1 MSFYL
6 PFKRISLVKNRVLY
20 LAMLFISPACL
31 ALSAGE
37 HNKDTRLTH
46 VISDYRMSLAALP
59 LDYSLLEKIQLPG
72 VMLQRYNLNSQAWS
86 PQGVVSPE
94 RWQNTVD
101 IYIPDSAR
109 ENNALVVI
117 NNGSNNDGSGSPVA
131 PTNFSEEELTRIA
144 VATRTVVISVSNV
157 PNQVLSYQGVTPPLA
172 EDDSV
177 AYSWRLFIGDAQKY
191 QNASLHIPMAAS
203 VSQAFRL
210 AKKELA
216 QHNITKFIVAG
227 ASKRGWAAWLTA
239 LSDPDVDA
247 VVPFVMDMLDT
258 KKSLEH
264 MYQSYGK
271 NWPVAFYPYYKQ
283 GVDQQIGTGEF
294 ESLMTLEDPLAYLNT
309 DMGDRLKID
318 KYIINAS
325 GDDFYV
331 PDNSHFYYDQLP
343 GSKSLRVV
351 PDSSHN
357 GILSVAE
364 QSLITFVNRFQE
376 KQKLPEITEKVQNTG
391 DGKKELAVSFS
402 EKPST
407 VLQWTARN
415 PVARDFRYACD
426 VRYNPVPVSLSG
438 GGDALSIPLTT
449 PDSGWQATYIEA
461 TFSDGYV
468 ATTQVYITPDEKYPE
483 TAPPSAGAACQTLP
497 GRGLTPTPAKQ

>member
-1 MSFYL
+1 M
-6 PFKRISLVKNRVLY
+6 KIRALY
-20 LAMLFISPACL
+20 LAVLFVSPVCL
-31 ALSAGE
+31 ALSSPGE
-37 HNKDTRLTH
+37 KYKSTNLTQ
-46 VISDYRMSLAALP
+46 VISNYRISLASLP
-59 LDYSLLEKIQLPG
+59 LDYSLLEKKQLSG
-72 VMLQRYNLNSQAWS
+72 VMRQRYNLNSQAWS
-86 PQGVVSPE
+86 PQGIVSPE
-94 RWQNTVD
+94 RWQNGVD

-109 ENNALVVI
+109 EKNALVVI
-117 NNGSNNDGSGSPVA
+117 NDGSNSNGSSSPVM
-131 PTNFSEEELTRIA
+131 PTNFSEEELSRIA

-157 PNQVLSYQGVTPPLA
+157 PNQVLSYQGTPPLA

-177 AYSWRLFIGDAQKY
+177 AYSWKLFTGDTLKY
-191 QNASLHIPMAAS
+191 QTASLHIPMTAS

-210 AKKELA
+210 AKKELTP
-216 QHNITKFIVAG
+216 QNITKFMVTG

-247 VVPFVMDMLDT
+247 VIPFVIDLLGT
-258 KKSLEH
+258 KKVLEH

-283 GVDQQIGTGEF
+283 GLDLQIGTNEF
-294 ESLMTLEDPLAYLNT
+294 ANLMTLEDPLTYLNT

-351 PDSSHN
+351 PNSTHN
-357 GILSVAE
+357 GILSVTE

-376 KQKLPEITEKVQNTG
+376 KQNLPEIMEKVQNSG
-391 DGKKELAVSFS
+391 GGKKELTVSFS
-402 EKPST
+402 EKPAV
-407 VLQWTARN
+407 VLQWTAKN
-415 PVARDFRYACD
+415 PAARDFRYACNIK
-426 VRYNPVPVSLSG
+426 YNSVPVSLTT
-438 GGDALSIPLTT
+438 GGDTLSVPLTT

-468 ATTQVYITPDEKYPE
+468 ATTQVYITPNEKYPE
-483 TAPPSAGAACQTLP
+483 TAPPSKGAACQTLP
-497 GRGLTPTPAKQ
+497 GRGTSSVKQ

>member
-1 MSFYL
+1 M
-6 PFKRISLVKNRVLY
+6 KIRTLY
-20 LAMLFISPACL
+20 MGMLFISPACL
-31 ALSAGE
+31 ALSSPGE
-37 HNKDTRLTH
+37 MSKTTNLTH
-46 VISDYRMSLAALP
+46 VISDYRISLASLP
-59 LDYSLLEKIQLPG
+59 LDYSLLEKKQLPG

-94 RWQNTVD
+94 RWQNGVD

-109 ENNALVVI
+109 EKNALVVI
-117 NNGSNNDGSGSPVA
+117 NNGSNNNGSGSPVA
-131 PTNFSEEELTRIA
+131 PTNFSEEELSRIA
-144 VATRTVVISVSNV
+144 VATRTVVIAVSNV
-157 PNQVLSYQGVTPPLA
+157 PNQVLSYQGVATPLA
-172 EDDSV
+172 EDYSV
-177 AYSWRLFIGDAQKY
+177 AYTWKLFMGDTQKY
-191 QNASLHIPMAAS
+191 QDASLHIPMAVS

-216 QHNITKFIVAG
+216 QQNITKFMVTG

-247 VVPFVMDMLDT
+247 VIPIAFDLLDT
-258 KKSLEH
+258 QKSLEH

-283 GVDQQIGTGEF
+283 GIDQQIDTDKF
-294 ESLMTLEDPLAYLNT
+294 ASLMTLEDPLTYLNT

-331 PDNSHFYYDQLP
+331 PDNSHFYYGRLP
-343 GSKSLRVV
+343 GHNSLRVV
-351 PDSSHN
+351 PNSTHY

-376 KQKLPEITEKVQNTG
+376 KQKRPEITEKVQNSG
-391 DGKKELAVSFS
+391 DGKKVLAVSFS
-402 EKPST
+402 EKPEA

-415 PVARDFRYACD
+415 PAARDFRYACD
-426 VRYNPVPVSLSG
+426 VKYSSAPVSLSG
-438 GGDALSIPLTT
+438 GERLSISLTT

-468 ATTQVYITPDEKYPE
+468 ATTQVYITPDEKYPK

-497 GRGLTPTPAKQ
+497 GRGLHPTSVKR

>member
-1 MSFYL
+1 MKIRAL
-6 PFKRISLVKNRVLY
+6 C

-31 ALSAGE
+31 ALSSPGGQ
-37 HNKDTRLTH
+37 NKNTQLTH
-46 VISDYRMSLAALP
+46 VISDYRISLASLP
-59 LDYSLLEKIQLPG
+59 LDYSLLEKKHLPG
-72 VMLQRYNLNSQAWS
+72 IMLQRYNLNSQAWS

-94 RWQNTVD
+94 RWQNGVD

-109 ENNALVVI
+109 EKNALVVI
-117 NNGSNNDGSGSPVA
+117 NNGSNDNGSGSSAA
-131 PTNFSEEELTRIA
+131 PTNFSEEELSRIA

-157 PNQVLSYQGVTPPLA
+157 PNQVLTYQGVTTPLA

-177 AYSWRLFIGDAQKY
+177 AYSWKLFIGDTQKY
-191 QNASLHIPMAAS
+191 QDASLHIPMAAS

-210 AKKELA
+210 AKKELT
-216 QHNITKFIVAG
+216 QQNITKFMVTG

-247 VVPFVMDMLDT
+247 VIPFVMDLLNT

-271 NWPVAFYPYYKQ
+271 NWPLAFYSYYNQ
-283 GVDQQIGTGEF
+283 GIDQQIDTNEF
-294 ESLMTLEDPLAYLNT
+294 ASLMTLEDPFTYLNT
-309 DMGDRLKID
+309 DMSPRLKID

-331 PDNSHFYYDQLP
+331 PDNSHFYYDRLP

-351 PDSSHN
+351 PNSTHN
-357 GILSVAE
+357 GILSVTE
-364 QSLITFVNRFQE
+364 QSLITFVNRFQQ
-376 KQKLPEITEKVQNTG
+376 KQKLPEITEKVQNSSNG
-391 DGKKELAVSFS
+391 NKELTVSFS
-402 EKPST
+402 EKPAA
-407 VLQWTARN
+407 VLQWTAEN
-415 PVARDFRYACD
+415 PAARDFRYACD
-426 VRYNPVPVSLSG
+426 VKYNSVPVSLTT
-438 GGDALSIPLTT
+438 GGDTLSVPLTT

-483 TAPPSAGAACQTLP
+483 TAPPSQGATCQTLP
-497 GRGLTPTPAKQ
+497 GRGLSPATVQQ